1 MLKNHL
7 DMIGRNEPIQRK
19 ARFWQSYVRAL
30 KGTDDMR
37 APDPVHRPRAF
48 YPSLYSDFPELS
60 STWPSLGKSIY
71 DDPKHAVDRIS
82 VPGYRYLPVSRETYG
97 YSPRNLYP
105 LPYTSYRPGWY
116 RDALQDWK
124 DHLDRM
130 SALDHLYPA
139 KYPAVPHKQM
149 TPYRELTP
157 VTPERELGYH
167 YPASYNRIQA
177 YKDHL
182 DRMAALDKILPNKYP
197 AVRIATL
204 PSLRDWTP
212 LPTYDKQIGFNYAGQ
227 PIYSRGRLARRP
239 LSELLEPLPSMPL
252 SRITRD
258 PWWWDYPELRPFT
271 SPYAYLHPTPFYLRD
286 SYLSPVKRTYLWDK
300 HPIRPF
306 AHIY

>member
-167 YPASYNRIQA
+167 YP
-177 YKDHL
+177 
-182 DRMAALDKILPNKYP
+182 
-197 AVRIATL
+197 
-204 PSLRDWTP
+204 
-212 LPTYDKQIGFNYAGQ
+212 GQ